1 MQKAHFLPRS
11 NPSYAKGN
19 QNQAKK
25 DQPKRLRKDKE
36 KVLDILF
43 NAFTKHQFYSI
54 KDLFKLTNQPP
65 VNIFKMKFST

>member
-1 MQKAHFLPRS
+1 MQKTHFLPRS
-11 NPSYAKGN
+11 TASYNKGN
-19 QNQAKK
+19 QNHAKK

-54 KDLFKLTNQPP
+54 KDLVKLTEQPS
-65 VNIFKMKFST
+65 VNEVEILF